1 MHGLGVYV
9 RDSLPSARAYD
20 YESPSHS
27 FMCFKLLLFGSAA
40 YYLFIVY
47 RSPASQ
53 DCSILN
59 EISDQMD
66 RVLLSC
72 PSAQFVIMGD
82 FNAHHSTWLN
92 SSVTDTAG
100 INAHNFCLSH
110 SLSQITSFPT
120 RYPPNPSHSPSLLD
134 LCFVSDC
141 SSVISLSPLPPL
153 GNSDHVLLE
162 LRLKCQSFHNQDSPF
177 HRTSYDYNGADWD
190 SFRAFI
196 RDIPWKDGLGSLPAS
211 SCASELAEWIQI
223 GIDEYIPHRRYQ
235 LKPHSAPWFGSDCAA
250 ALADRNRLFN
260 LLSE

>member
-1 MHGLGVYV
+1 MKKPTGPQSRAPLKWGGGAKNLMVQNLLICFANVRGLRKNFDFVESFLGKNRPDVLALCETNLDSTVSSSSLGVDGYLPLFRKDSCTHMHGLGVYV

-66 RVLLSC
+66 RVLLS
-72 PSAQFVIMGD
+72 
-82 FNAHHSTWLN
+82 
-92 SSVTDTAG
+92 
-100 INAHNFCLSH
+100 
-110 SLSQITSFPT
+110 
-120 RYPPNPSHSPSLLD
+120 HSPSLLE
-134 LCFVSDC
+134 LCFVSD
-141 SSVISLSPLPPL
+141 SSGVESLSPLPPL

-196 RDIPWKDGLGSLPAS
+196 
-211 SCASELAEWIQI
+211 
-223 GIDEYIPHRRYQ
+223 
-235 LKPHSAPWFGSDCAA
+235 
-250 ALADRNRLFN
+250 
-260 LLSE
+260 